1 MAVRRVLSSCFD
13 CKRRLQSP
21 DSQKMSDLPYERV
34 TPGEPPFT
42 FVGVDYFGPF
52 YVKRGRCMEKRYG
65 VLFTCLAVRAV
76 HIEVAHSLDTSSFI
90 NALRRFIARRGSPRV
105 IRSDN
110 GTNLTSGEKELREA
124 IGGWNKSKIG
134 EFLLQK
140 EVRWVFNPP
149 AASHMGGIWERMIRS
164 VRKVFNALLK
174 NQSPND
180 EGLSTLM
187 CEVEAILN
195 SRPLTKVSDDPNDL
209 QALSP
214 NHLLLLRAGPECPP
228 GIFAKNDQFTQKR
241 WRQVQYLSDMFWKR
255 WTKEYLP
262 SLQKRMKWS
271 EFRRNIDAG
280 DLVLVVDDSTPR
292 CSWPLGRVLKIYPNK
307 DDGLVRVAQVK
318 TKSGTFLR
326 PITKLCV
333 LECAQK

>member
-1 MAVRRVLSSCFD
+1 
-13 CKRRLQSP
+13 
-21 DSQKMSDLPYERV
+21 MSHLPYERV
-34 TPGEPPFT
+34 TPGEPPFA
-42 FVGVDYFGPF
+42 FVAADYFGPF
-52 YVKRGRCMEKRYG
+52 YIKRGRCIGKRYR
-65 VLFTCLAVRAV
+65 VLFTCLTMRAV
-76 HIEVAHSLDTSSFI
+76 HIEVAYSLDTSSFI

-110 GTNLTSGEKELREA
+110 GNNLTSGEKELREA

-164 VRKVFNALLK
+164 VLKVLNALLK

-187 CEVEAILN
+187 CEVEAILI

-214 NHLLLLRAGPECPP
+214 NHVLLLRAVPERPP
-228 GIFAKNDQFTQKR
+228 GIFAMNDQFSQMR
-241 WRQVQYLSDMFWKR
+241 
-255 WTKEYLP
+255 
-262 SLQKRMKWS
+262 
-271 EFRRNIDAG
+271 
-280 DLVLVVDDSTPR
+280 
-292 CSWPLGRVLKIYPNK
+292 
-307 DDGLVRVAQVK
+307 
-318 TKSGTFLR
+318 
-326 PITKLCV
+326 
-333 LECAQK
+333 

>member
-1 MAVRRVLSSCFD
+1 
-13 CKRRLQSP
+13 
-21 DSQKMSDLPYERV
+21 
-34 TPGEPPFT
+34 
-42 FVGVDYFGPF
+42 
-52 YVKRGRCMEKRYG
+52 MEKRYG

-110 GTNLTSGEKELREA
+110 DTNLTSGERELREA

-164 VRKVFNALLK
+164 VRKVLNALLK

-209 QALSP
+209 KPCPRITYSFCALDRSA
-214 NHLLLLRAGPECPP
+214 LLE
-228 GIFAKNDQFTQKR
+228 
-241 WRQVQYLSDMFWKR
+241 
-255 WTKEYLP
+255 
-262 SLQKRMKWS
+262 SLQRMIS
-271 EFRRNIDAG
+271 LA
-280 DLVLVVDDSTPR
+280 
-292 CSWPLGRVLKIYPNK
+292 
-307 DDGLVRVAQVK
+307 
-318 TKSGTFLR
+318 
-326 PITKLCV
+326 
-333 LECAQK
+333 